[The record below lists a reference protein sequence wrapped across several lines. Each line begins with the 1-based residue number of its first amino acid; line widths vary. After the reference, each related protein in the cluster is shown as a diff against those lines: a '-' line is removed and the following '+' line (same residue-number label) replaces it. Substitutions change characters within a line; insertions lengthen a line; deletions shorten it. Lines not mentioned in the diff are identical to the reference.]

1 MRLSIITAAVC
12 LSLAAGLGCA
22 HQQESTTASPTSASG
37 TPSMPP
43 AAQPAADVDAFKSSY
58 PDAARELCAW
68 SKRYG
73 DAAQR
78 LQQFA
83 TANPDKAREFV
94 TWSVTHVEA
103 ADAFAAAHSGW
114 SDFVFADNKHLAAAN
129 AWLNW
134 ARRFPQ
140 AARELP
146 NRPGAISA
154 TGC

>member
-22 HQQESTTASPTSASG
+22 HNQENTPGSPTSASG
-37 TPSMPP
+37 TPSMPA
-43 AAQPAADVDAFKSSY
+43 AAQPAADADAFKASY
-58 PDAARELCAW
+58 PAAAGELCAW
-68 SKRYG
+68 AKKNAE
-73 DAAQR
+73 AAQR
-78 LQQFA
+78 FQQFA
-83 TANPDKAREFV
+83 TANPDKAKEFI

-103 ADAFAAAHSGW
+103 ADAFAASHAGW

-129 AWLNW
+129 SWLNW
-134 ARRFPQ
+134 ARKYPQ

-146 NRPGAISA
+146 SRPGALSS